1 MVAVFVIH
9 RLLLCQVGRTQT
21 PHRVGA
27 GSSVL
32 PSKYVLFARVAC
44 LPFSQFYLSIVY
56 RSYLAMC
63 LVCQDVPKILQSG
76 AKSIYPADKNPFL
89 SEDRTKSLCVF
100 GAREE
105 WTLELIVARSLSLE

>member
-32 PSKYVLFARVAC
+32 PSKYVLFACVAC
-44 LPFSQFYLSIVY
+44 LPFSHFYLSLVH
-56 RSYLAMC
+56 RSYHAMC
-63 LVCQDVPKILQSG
+63 LVCKDVPKILQSG
-76 AKSIYPADKNPFL
+76 AKSVYLANKN
-89 SEDRTKSLCVF
+89 VF
-100 GAREE
+100 
-105 WTLELIVARSLSLE
+105 